1 MEFYFW
7 PHRYYFPPPSRIDWT
22 MCDVKQKFNQIIR
35 KREREKDGCK
45 SIFMLQIWID
55 KIP

>member
-35 KREREKDGCK
+35 ERERERKRR
-45 SIFMLQIWID
+45 MQIYIYVID
-55 KIP
+55 MDR

>member
-45 SIFMLQIWID
+45 SMFMLQIWID